1 MIISIV
7 AAAIRLLA
15 VTTRGVASGGMWTH
29 PRAKVNAARQQSSCD
44 KRAESFVASVNAS
57 MVLSRIHSRLRDT
70 VDVDRAAL
78 RAPVEFGSEKRWMS
92 ESKLERRARAFVC
105 MTAGFY
111 AQQRLT
117 WSWRSFR

>member
-29 PRAKVNAARQQSSCD
+29 PRAKVNAARQQSSSD

-78 RAPVEFGSEKRWMS
+78 RV
-92 ESKLERRARAFVC
+92 
-105 MTAGFY
+105 AG
-111 AQQRLT
+111 
-117 WSWRSFR
+117 

>member
-7 AAAIRLLA
+7 AAAAIRLLA
-15 VTTRGVASGGMWTH
+15 VTTRSIASGGMWAH
-29 PRAKVNAARQQSSCD
+29 PRAKVNAARQQSSRD

-78 RAPVEFGSEKRWMS
+78 RV
-92 ESKLERRARAFVC
+92 RRLSLDQKND
-105 MTAGFY
+105 GF
-111 AQQRLT
+111 LSPN
-117 WSWRSFR
+117 W